1 MNPSELER
9 AALIFAGEL
18 IRAVS
23 AVSILHL
30 PGMKQMPA
38 AARVALGLMI
48 AAACFAAR
56 WPGEAAALDMGS
68 FWGLAGRNLI
78 TGLFVALLWN
88 LVLEACA
95 LAVQLASVQSGL
107 SYASIIDPTND
118 TESGSLLAI
127 VQFCLLLTLLAG
139 GVHLEFLAALLEADP
154 IWERMRQSGVG
165 LSVMKQVLGFS
176 FETGLRLA
184 APYVA
189 CMILLDLASALAGKF
204 AERFQVSVL
213 IFPLKWLATLL
224 LLWVSTASLHLIEA
238 RLAGGALAA
247 LREGGGR

>member
-1 MNPSELER
+1 VNPSELER
-9 AALIFAGEL
+9 AALVFASEL

-48 AAACFAAR
+48 AAACFSAR
-56 WPGEAAALDMGS
+56 WPGTAMTLDPAD
-68 FWGLAGRNLI
+68 FWGLAGRNLVA
-78 TGLFVALLWN
+78 GLFVALLWN
-88 LVLEACA
+88 LVLEACS

-127 VQFCLLLTLLAG
+127 VQFSLLLTFLAG

-154 IWERMRQSGVG
+154 LWERISQSGLG
-165 LSVMKQVLGFS
+165 LGVLKQILGFS

-184 APYVA
+184 APYIA

-213 IFPLKWLATLL
+213 IFPVKWVATLL
-224 LLWVSTASLHLIEA
+224 LLWVSTASLHLIEV
-238 RLAGGALAA
+238 RLAGGALAGIA
-247 LREGGGR
+247 AGGGR

>member
-1 MNPSELER
+1 VNPSELER

-38 AARVALGLMI
+38 AARVAH
-48 AAACFAAR
+48 
-56 WPGEAAALDMGS
+56 
-68 FWGLAGRNLI
+68 
-78 TGLFVALLWN
+78 
-88 LVLEACA
+88 
-95 LAVQLASVQSGL
+95 
-107 SYASIIDPTND
+107 D